1 MFFNRKFV
9 KTRKKY
15 LRKLRKQFI
24 SVFTKRKNWLLRAFL
39 VSGRQPKKA
48 NAGFVLPTV
57 AMVIVVVVLLTT
69 AILFRSFERSKNA
82 SNVRV
87 NEIVLKA
94 ATPAIDRARTKIE
107 QLFADPTLPRSTPSD
122 GSLYNSFNKDIKK
135 YTFGD
140 ETPLVVRYDIDGNK
154 TIDTKDGKGNDLP
167 LEKKEAI
174 STAWR
179 FPVDT
184 DNNGKYDSYTL
195 YSISFR
201 SPTRAD
207 DGKFDRNR
215 SPLDARTPPMDDG
228 SLGGLCA
235 AAKGTSASLIG
246 ESGWYRSGSTLK
258 KSFFVYA
265 ATVPIITDQTDA
277 KYEKYK
283 GNKGFSALEFQQ
295 DQERVPIVNN
305 AVVYEDDLEITPGS
319 GLKLNGSIFTNSNL
333 LTARTSNK
341 PEDIVRFYQV
351 SSTDSCY
358 FQPQNGKIIVGGN
371 VGNGRITGT
380 GEKTS
385 VPVDLFK
392 IKPKDA
398 TSYTPGSANIDETNK
413 SANNTAQDIAFNT
426 KAYAQRI
433 SLLVDTYRGSDPTK
447 WKDYS
452 SDPTQVQTNIKAR
465 TDDNPGLD
473 PIEVRRDELE
483 AYFKKRTRKV
493 PFAEVKLTDPADT
506 TVTLQD
512 TGTEILRPPPEW
524 IDPTKI
530 TQLKL
535 NLSKLPA
542 TEPNKLKE
550 VYKEDEQKLGDR
562 ILVGNNLP
570 ALWYDSTIN
579 SKSFLGKNDEQK
591 VASKWDDWSDPKF
604 QDRTRVTRVDQLISL
619 AGVGERD
626 GYFEDKATE
635 KPKNVLDNVGGMRVV
650 TGAGIY
656 VDGPKSDPNAS
667 FSWDDDNSFY
677 STLLNQTQLL
687 KWDNN
692 FVDPDNTDGSRTW
705 VSKLKFQGN
714 DPIIIFPDTMPM
726 TGGVGQ
732 IGKGSLLMR
741 ATAVYHYADNSGNAQ
756 TPIACVSSYYDPTSV
771 MTAQNAKD
779 LPVSAN
785 PEVLN
790 GIPPGKSNNGVVYD
804 SPYTSDTAR
813 KSAITTY
820 SKQLKQ
826 QARLVF
832 PDGRFVNEPLRHA
845 LENNKTFSMADNS
858 AIDTAICAIKILD
871 SSLSKNSTKVPDG
884 AIYETT
890 FLDARQVKSI
900 QTETNVASIFDI
912 TPPDYTRSIEERQ
925 PLEVRVTVLDIE
937 KLRTTKILGT
947 SPQEYLLPNSG
958 IIYATRDD
966 ALLDLSDKPS
976 NNIDTR
982 KLVSPTDYKV
992 DPTRRPNGIMLINGS
1007 RLDREPQY
1015 RDEEKGII
1023 LASNL
1028 PVYIKGDFNLH
1039 SEEGDKKKPLQEF
1052 EKALAPDWSN
1062 FYDRDGSATTPDKPS
1077 DNFACRNKDPR
1088 LPSTSCTKG
1097 DSWRPATVI
1106 ADAVTI
1112 LSKNYRFGFRNEG
1125 DYDLRNNEGDIRSD
1139 IYKKQGFFDNNYLTS
1154 SAWFDAG
1161 YPKNNYPVQPI
1172 DPTVTQGSSSY
1183 VNNFVTPIQR
1193 RMKFNEYLMEI
1204 CTKLP
1209 VSACTATDWSVDGSG
1224 MSATSQIGEEYKI
1237 TIHKAGTTV
1246 DLAFDSKPADQDPE
1260 LRRYPRRVA
1269 FARDTTKGINE
1280 RNLILDDKQQ
1290 PIPLGID
1297 DSSKI
1302 QAFPRNNVK
1311 VYKIIGLPRF
1321 EDKDKKPLLA
1331 LWYRTTSKINA
1342 LPTNA
1347 SGDTSYGYDN
1357 HLFYLNALTGKDPNE
1372 QPLLVPVLQIHVPEF
1387 GLDAGKDQKDL
1398 PKDENKGIAQ
1408 SKNWIPKAIET
1419 TTNLAIAAGD
1429 SPGRPSESNGGLE
1442 NFVRYLELWRG
1453 INSKISGSLIQYRR
1467 SAYATAPWQTVQVDA
1482 SKIPKGKSIFGP
1494 DYPQSYRNDVTE
1506 ISTGNG
1512 MSPFYTPPTRQWG
1525 FDVALLSQLPD
1536 LFAQQFTIPPVRK
1549 PNEFFR
1555 EVGRD
1560 DDWVKTLL
1568 CAKRADAPTQNAIDN
1583 DQRPTDF
1590 CKLKTDYT

>member
-15 LRKLRKQFI
+15 LIKLRKQFL
-24 SVFTKRKNWLLRAFL
+24 SVIKKRKNWLLRAFL
-39 VSGRQPKKA
+39 VRGRQPNRA

-57 AMVIVVVVLLTT
+57 AMVAVVVVLLTT
-69 AILFRSFERSKNA
+69 AILFRSFERSKNS

-87 NEIVLKA
+87 NEVVLKA

-107 QLFADPTLPRSTPSD
+107 QLFTDPTLPRSTPSD
-122 GSLYNSFNKDIKK
+122 GSLYNSLNKDIKK

-140 ETPLVVRYDIDGNK
+140 ETPLVVSYDINGNK
-154 TIDTKDGKGNDLP
+154 TIDTKDDKDNELT

-265 ATVPIITDQTDA
+265 ATVPITTDQTDT
-277 KYEKYK
+277 KFEKYK

-319 GLKLNGSIFTNSNL
+319 GLRLNGSIFTNSNL
-333 LTARTSNK
+333 LTALTGD
-341 PEDIVRFYQV
+341 PIRFYQV

-371 VGNGRITGT
+371 VGNGRITGS
-380 GEKTS
+380 GEGTS
-385 VPVDLFK
+385 VPVDLFQ
-392 IKPKDA
+392 IKPKGA
-398 TSYTPGSANIDETNK
+398 TSYSPPQATIDGTNK
-413 SANNTAQDIAFNT
+413 SADNTAGDIAFNT

-433 SLLVDTYRGSDPTK
+433 GLLVDTYRGSDPTK

-452 SDPTQVQTNIKAR
+452 SDPTQVKTNIKAR

-483 AYFKKRTRKV
+483 TYFKKRTRKV

-512 TGTEILRPPPEW
+512 TGTEILRPPAEW

-530 TQLKL
+530 TQLTL
-535 NLSKLPA
+535 NIKSGKSKLPA

-550 VYKEDEQKLGDR
+550 VYKEDEKLLGDR

-591 VASKWDDWSDPKF
+591 VGSGIKWDDWSDPKF

-619 AGVGERD
+619 AGVAERD

-656 VDGPKSDPNAS
+656 VDGPKSDANAS
-667 FSWDDDNSFY
+667 FPWDSNSFY
-677 STLLNQTQLL
+677 SGLPNKPQRPT
-687 KWDNN
+687 WDKN
-692 FVDPDNTDGSRTW
+692 FVDTDNTDVNKTW
-705 VSKLKFQGN
+705 VSKLKFQGS
-714 DPIIIFPDTMPM
+714 DPIIVLPDTMPM
-726 TGGVGQ
+726 TGGKDETA
-732 IGKGSLLMR
+732 KGDLLMR
-741 ATAVYHYADNSGNAQ
+741 ATAVYHYVDNFGNAQ
-756 TPIACVSSYYDPTSV
+756 TPIACVSSYYDPTSAI
-771 MTAQNAKD
+771 TAQNATD
-779 LPVSAN
+779 LPASAN
-785 PEVLN
+785 PEVATTTL
-790 GIPPGKSNNGVVYD
+790 GKSNNGVVYPP
-804 SPYTSDTAR
+804 PYTSDTDR
-813 KSAITTY
+813 KTAITTY

-845 LENNKTFSMADNS
+845 LENTKTFSMADNS
-858 AIDTAICAIKILD
+858 AIDTAICAIKIFNEPSFKP
-871 SSLSKNSTKVPDG
+871 SSSTPIPNG

-900 QTETNVASIFDI
+900 QQTANVASIPDT

-925 PLEVRVTVLDIE
+925 PLEVRVTVLDID
-937 KLRTTKILGT
+937 KLRKNKIGTST

-1007 RLDREPQY
+1007 RLDREANY

-1028 PVYIKGDFNLH
+1028 PVYIKGHFNLH
-1039 SEEGDKKKPLQEF
+1039 SEGGDPTKPVEEF
-1052 EKALAPDWSN
+1052 EKALVLSTTPKDNWSN
-1062 FYDRDGSATTPDKPS
+1062 FYDRDGSPTTADKPN
-1077 DNFACRNKDPR
+1077 DNFACRKGDPR

-1097 DSWRPATVI
+1097 DSWRPATII

-1125 DYDLRNNEGDIRSD
+1125 DYDLRNNEGDISSD

-1161 YPKNNYPVQPI
+1161 YPKNNYPVQPV
-1172 DPTVTQGSSSY
+1172 DPDVTQGSSSY

-1204 CTKLP
+1204 CTKVP
-1209 VSACTATDWSVDGSG
+1209 VSACTASDWFVDVNGSK
-1224 MSATSQIGEEYKI
+1224 MSATSQIGEKYTLI
-1237 TIHKAGTTV
+1237 THKTGTTV
-1246 DLAFDSKPADQDPE
+1246 DLAQDPE
-1260 LRRYPRRVA
+1260 WRRYPRRVA
-1269 FARDTTKGINE
+1269 FARDAEGK
-1280 RNLILDDKQQ
+1280 LKLDSTNKQ
-1290 PIPLGID
+1290 PVPLGID
-1297 DSSKI
+1297 DSTSKI
-1302 QAFPRNNVK
+1302 QEFPRTSST
-1311 VYKIIGLPRF
+1311 LPRV
-1321 EDKDKKPLLA
+1321 KDLA
-1331 LWYRTTSKINA
+1331 LWYRTTSKID
-1342 LPTNA
+1342 
-1347 SGDTSYGYDN
+1347 SSDTTYGYDK
-1357 HLFYLNALTGKDPNE
+1357 HLFYLNALKGDDPNE

-1398 PKDENKGIAQ
+1398 PEDKKRGIAE
-1408 SKNWIPKAIET
+1408 KNNWIPTATPTI
-1419 TTNLAIAAGD
+1419 TNLAIAAGD

-1453 INSKISGSLIQYRR
+1453 INSNISGSLIQYKR
-1467 SAYATAPWQTVQVDA
+1467 SAYATAPWQTVQLDA
-1482 SKIPKGKSIFGP
+1482 SNKPKGTTTLFGP
-1494 DYPQSYRNDVTE
+1494 DYPQSYRNNVTE

-1568 CAKRADAPTQNAIDN
+1568 CAKKADTPTQNAIDN

-1590 CKLKTDYT
+1590 CKAKTGGT